1 MPPARLLLTKNYVSP
16 LAAGDTDSRHSA
28 MDTWLHE
35 HEHGAGRPLFGLKS
49 WAIFELDRPPTGVTG
64 PSATGFRRPA
74 FPGPPRPRESR
85 GLSLCLCAFQVG
97 VPHPPTVAE
106 THRSSSA
113 GPTSRPRPGQ
123 AQEQASGTMR
133 RSGSPDQSRSRKKL
147 RPCHGP
153 WASGGRGQQ
162 AQHGRHAGPAQPQTR
177 KEGEAKKFSLTP
189 ENAPADAHHGPQRD
203 MQQRG
208 SSVQCLGCTI
218 SKRGKLSRPASS
230 RRCRRGTRQHQFG
243 TTIVSATG
251 TNLSSE
257 SSGPACP
264 ASARIV

>member
-1 MPPARLLLTKNYVSP
+1 MENPIGSRRHTGSIKQLSLLRIFRLQIYQAVAPVQAGKLAGRFDCKRALAFSRRNMPPPRLLLTKNYVSA

-35 HEHGAGRPLFGLKS
+35 HEHGADRPLFGLKS
-49 WAIFELDRPPTGVTG
+49 WAIFELDKPPTGVTG
-64 PSATGFRRPA
+64 PSATGLRRPA
-74 FPGPPRPRESR
+74 LSGPPRPRESR
-85 GLSLCLCAFQVG
+85 GLSSCLCAFQVG
-97 VPHPPTVAE
+97 VPYPPTVAE

-162 AQHGRHAGPAQPQTR
+162 AQHGRHAGPAQP
-177 KEGEAKKFSLTP
+177 
-189 ENAPADAHHGPQRD
+189 
-203 MQQRG
+203 
-208 SSVQCLGCTI
+208 
-218 SKRGKLSRPASS
+218 
-230 RRCRRGTRQHQFG
+230 
-243 TTIVSATG
+243 
-251 TNLSSE
+251 
-257 SSGPACP
+257 
-264 ASARIV
+264 